1 MLDVGRH
8 PRINLLAYSEL
19 EEVSGEMGAFRVKVR
34 RKARYVNENLCTG
47 CGSCAEKCPT
57 LVVDLYNAGLGKRKA
72 IYKYFP
78 QGIPSVFTIDAGK
91 CRQLGEG
98 KKCGVCAKV
107 CQAKAVDFEQKDRMV
122 ELEVGAVILATG
134 YEVFDPSGIPEYG
147 YDRIANVVTA
157 LEFERLLSASG
168 PTAGHLDRPSEL
180 ALEADIEELE
190 KDVKKLGRQVKALED
205 KHGKSSTQILDRVK
219 SGTLTDQESLAWAAT
234 AEKLAEAEADLEK
247 KKQKKAAAGT
257 AKKLAFIQCVGSR
270 DFRYNRF
277 CSSYCC
283 MHSVKEAMIA
293 HEHDNEVSS
302 SIFCMDLRAV
312 GRGFEEY
319 KLRGGKQAGIRYVR
333 GRVAEI
339 TEDSAGN
346 PIVWYESTT
355 SRQVLHETFDM
366 VILATACVPS
376 ASTAELA
383 RLFGVE
389 VDENGFFRTDPLLPL
404 NTTRPGI
411 FVCGCAQ
418 GPMDIPESVAQASSA
433 AASAAEVVASPP
445 GEAAQAYRYA

>member
-1 MLDVGRH
+1 MEDISGQ
-8 PRINLLAYSEL
+8 AGDFK
-19 EEVSGEMGAFRVKVR
+19 VSVR
-34 RKARYVNENLCTG
+34 KKARYVNEDLCTG

-57 LVVDLYNAGLGKRKA
+57 VTVDVYNAELGERKA

-78 QGIPSVFTIDAGK
+78 QGIPSVYTIDAQA
-91 CRQLGEG
+91 CRQLGQG

-107 CQAKAVDFEQKDRMV
+107 CQANAIDYEQKDR
-122 ELEVGAVILATG
+122 ELQLEVGAIIVAVG
-134 YEVFDPSGIPEYG
+134 YDVFDPSVIPEYG
-147 YDRIANVVTA
+147 YENIPNVVTA
-157 LEFERLLSASG
+157 MEFERLLSASG

-180 ALEADIEELE
+180 ALEKEIEELE
-190 KDVKKLGRQVKALED
+190 KDHKKLSRQVKQLEE
-205 KHGKSSTQILDRVK
+205 KHGKASAEVVELVK
-219 SGTLTDQESLAWAAT
+219 AGKTGDDQDMQNWAAL
-234 AEKLAEAEADLEK
+234 AQKLAELDAKLDPM
-247 KKQKKAAAGT
+247 KQTMAAARA

-270 DFRYNRF
+270 DFRFNKF

-293 HEHDNEVSS
+293 NEHDNDVHS

-319 KLRGGKQAGIRYVR
+319 KLRGGKQANITYVR

-339 TEDSAGN
+339 TEDEARN

-355 SRQVLHETFDM
+355 SRQVLHETFDL
-366 VILATACVPS
+366 VVLATACVP
-376 ASTAELA
+376 TAGADKLA
-383 RLFGVE
+383 ALLGVE
-389 VDENGFFRTDPLLPL
+389 LDGNGFIKTNPLAPL
-404 NTTRPGI
+404 DTTLEGI

-433 AASAAEVVASPP
+433 AARAAEVVAPAP
-445 GEAAQAYRYA
+445 QAAAAAGSQ

>member
-1 MLDVGRH
+1 
-8 PRINLLAYSEL
+8 LAYSEIQ
-19 EEVSGEMGAFRVKVR
+19 EVSGEIGAFKIKVLK
-34 RKARYVNENLCTG
+34 KARYVNQDLCTG

-57 LVVDLYNAGLGKRKA
+57 GVVDAFNVGLGSRKA

-78 QGIPSVFTIDAGK
+78 QGIPSVYTIDAPN
-91 CRQLGEG
+91 CRQLGQG

-107 CQAKAVDFEQKDRMV
+107 CQAKAVDYEQKDQEV
-122 ELEVGAVILATG
+122 ELDVGAIVLATG
-134 YEVFDPSGIPEYG
+134 YDVFDPSVIPEYG

-168 PTAGHLDRPSEL
+168 PTMGHLDRPSDMAREK
-180 ALEADIEELE
+180 ELE
-190 KDVKKLGRQVKALED
+190 EIEKEHKKLARQVKQFEDKSGKTSQEATELLAAGVALEGID
-205 KHGKSSTQILDRVK
+205 LQAWVDLAGKAQ
-219 SGTLTDQESLAWAAT
+219 A
-234 AEKLAEAEADLEK
+234 AEKRIGELK
-247 KKQKKAAAGT
+247 PKAAAAQS

-270 DFRYNRF
+270 DFRFNRF

-293 HEHDNEVSS
+293 REHDAAVRS

-319 KLRGGKQAGIRYVR
+319 KVRGGKQSNIEYIR

-339 TEDSAGN
+339 TEDEAHN

-355 SRQVLHETFDM
+355 SRQVVHEAFDL
-366 VILATACVPS
+366 VVLATACIP
-376 ASTAELA
+376 TAGTTAMAKL
-383 RLFGVE
+383 LGVE
-389 VDENGFFRTDPLLPL
+389 LDENGFFKTHSITPL
-404 NTTRPGI
+404 NTNRPGI
-411 FVCGCAQ
+411 YVCGCAQ

-433 AASAAEVVASPP
+433 AARAAEAVTMRKAV
-445 GEAAQAYRYA
+445 G

>member
-8 PRINLLAYSEL
+8 PHINLLAYSEV
-19 EEVSGEMGAFRVKVR
+19 EEVSGEVGNFKVKVR
-34 RKARYVNENLCTG
+34 SKARYVNEDLCTG

-57 LVVDLYNAGLGKRKA
+57 MTVDVYNAGLGNRKA

-78 QGIPSVFTIDAGK
+78 QGIPSVYTIDAEV
-91 CRQLGEG
+91 CRQLGQG

-107 CQAKAVDFEQKDRMV
+107 CQANAIDYEQKDREV
-122 ELEVGAVILATG
+122 ELEVGAIVLATG
-134 YEVFDPSGIPEYG
+134 YDVFDPSVIPEYG
-147 YDRIANVVTA
+147 YDHIPNVVTA

-168 PTAGHLDRPSEL
+168 PTAGHLDRPSDL
-180 ALEADIEELE
+180 ALEVEVEGLE
-190 KDVKKLGRQVKALED
+190 KEHKKLSRQVKQLEE
-205 KHGKSSTQILDRVK
+205 KHGKSSAEVVEQVK
-219 SGTLTDQESLAWAAT
+219 SGSAGDDKDLSNWASL
-234 AEKLAEAEADLEK
+234 AEKLNGVEARLDPMKRKL
-247 KKQKKAAAGT
+247 AAARS

-270 DFRYNRF
+270 DFRFNKF

-293 HEHDNEVSS
+293 NEHDNEVSS

-319 KLRGGKQAGIRYVR
+319 KLRGGKQSNIRYVR

-339 TEDSAGN
+339 TEDEAHN

-355 SRQVLHETFDM
+355 SRQVLHEAFDM
-366 VILATACVPS
+366 VVLATACVPT
-376 ASTAELA
+376 AGAAKLAEL
-383 RLFGVE
+383 LGVE
-389 VDENGFFRTDPLLPL
+389 LESNGFVKTDPLAPL
-404 NTTRPGI
+404 NTSRDGI

-433 AASAAEVVASPP
+433 AARAAEVVAPARQT
-445 GEAAQAYRYA
+445 AAAAS